1 MQDLHNQSSR
11 VPVGWV
17 ITALGVALILGLI
30 YREATRPEP
39 LLLEILPPPA
49 TATAAPTATPLPI
62 LVHVVCEG
70 ETGPIDD
77 TFELP
82 AQSRVEDALLAA
94 GCVLEEGDT
103 TRINRAGLLRD
114 GDQIYL
120 PAAGA
125 GPAPT
130 PLRPSLLRINQATQ
144 AELET
149 LPGIGPTLA
158 ARILEWRATN
168 GPFTNLE
175 SLDAVLGIGPSL
187 LESLRDL
194 IAFD

>member
-82 AQSRVEDALLAA
+82 ALSRVDDALLAA

-120 PAAGA
+120 PTAGA

-168 GPFTNLE
+168 GPFPDLE
-175 SLDAVLGIGPSL
+175 SLDAVSGIGPSL

>member
-39 LLLEILPPPA
+39 LHLEILPPPA

-82 AQSRVEDALLAA
+82 AHSRVEDALRAA
-94 GCVLEEGDT
+94 GCALEAGDSA
-103 TRINRAGLLRD
+103 RVNLAELLRD

-144 AELET
+144 AELEM

-175 SLDAVLGIGPSL
+175 SLDAVPGIGPSL

>member
-1 MQDLHNQSSR
+1 MQEFPDDSR
-11 VPVGWV
+11 PVPVWWV
-17 ITALGVALILGLI
+17 IIALGAALIFGLI
-30 YREATRPEP
+30 YREATRPQP
-39 LLLEILPPPA
+39 LHLEVLPPPP
-49 TATAAPTATPLPI
+49 TATAAPTPTPPPI
-62 LVHVVCEG
+62 LIHVVCEG
-70 ETGPIDD
+70 AAGAIND
-77 TFELP
+77 TFRLP
-82 AQSRVEDALLAA
+82 AHSRVEDALLAA

-120 PAAGA
+120 PPAGA

-130 PLRPSLLRINQATQ
+130 PPRPPLLRINQATQ
-144 AELET
+144 AELEM

-175 SLDAVLGIGPSL
+175 SLDAVPGIGPSL

>member
-125 GPAPT
+125 APT

>member
-1 MQDLHNQSSR
+1 MQEFPDDSR
-11 VPVGWV
+11 PVPVWWV
-17 ITALGVALILGLI
+17 IIALGAALIFGLI

-120 PAAGA
+120 PPAGA

-144 AELET
+144 AELEE
-149 LPGIGPTLA
+149 LPGIGPILA
-158 ARILEWRATN
+158 TRILEWRATN

-175 SLDAVLGIGPSL
+175 SLDAVPGIGPSL